1 VVRDAAA
8 EGFGEGS
15 HREEEVSRE
24 MIRRRAALLLAA
36 AIVMGA
42 CGGETIEASGGQP
55 SPTGAAEDGREAT
68 CSAAGLS
75 ADLPEQPG
83 LPAPVAETRRAIAE
97 VAAACDYE
105 VLEAL
110 ALSDG
115 TFTYSFGEG
124 EGPAAFWRDAEGRGE
139 EPLALLVLLL
149 DLPHVKEDRFYTW
162 PSAAGARATDEAWE
176 SLKAVFTEEE
186 IDQWRRFGAYLGYRV
201 GITAGGDWAF
211 YVAGD

>member
-1 VVRDAAA
+1 VTPLPI
-8 EGFGEGS
+8 GFGEEQPRGGGD
-15 HREEEVSRE
+15 H
-24 MIRRRAALLLAA
+24 MTRRRAALLLTAA
-36 AIVMGA
+36 MVMAA
-42 CGGETIEASGGQP
+42 CGGETIEAPGGQP
-55 SPTGAAEDGREAT
+55 SPTGAPEDGTEAR

-97 VAAACDYE
+97 AAAACDYE

-115 TFTYSFGEG
+115 AFTYSFGEG

-139 EPLALLVLLL
+139 EPLALLVRLL
-149 DLPHVKEDRFYTW
+149 DLPHVREGRFYTW
-162 PSAAGARATDEAWE
+162 PSAAGAGATDEDWE
-176 SLKAVFTEEE
+176 SLGTVFTEEE
-186 IDQWRRFGAYLGYRV
+186 IAQWRRFGAYIGYRV

>member
-1 VVRDAAA
+1 
-8 EGFGEGS
+8 
-15 HREEEVSRE
+15 
-24 MIRRRAALLLAA
+24 MTRRRAAMLLTAA
-36 AIVMGA
+36 TVMAA
-42 CGGETIEASGGQP
+42 CGGETIGAPGGHP
-55 SPTGAAEDGREAT
+55 SPTGAAEDGREAS

-105 VLEAL
+105 VLEGL

-139 EPLALLVLLL
+139 EPLALLVRLLG
-149 DLPHVKEDRFYTW
+149 LPHVKEGRVYTW
-162 PSAAGARATDEAWE
+162 PSAAGARAPDQDWE
-176 SLKAVFTEEE
+176 SLEAVFTEEE
-186 IDQWRRFGAYLGYRV
+186 IAQWRRFGAYIGYRV
-201 GITAGGDWAF
+201 GITASGDWAF
-211 YVAGD
+211 YVAGDWGRGGREETPPAST